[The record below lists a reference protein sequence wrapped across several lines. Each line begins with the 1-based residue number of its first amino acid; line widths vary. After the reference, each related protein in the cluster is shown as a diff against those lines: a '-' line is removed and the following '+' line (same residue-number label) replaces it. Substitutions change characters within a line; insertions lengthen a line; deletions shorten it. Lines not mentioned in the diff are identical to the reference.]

1 MSTLH
6 IMIIGWI
13 DTKLAKIKETFL
25 LHESHKSSR
34 ECLVSIIRI
43 EVIFLCR
50 VLIHTVGESVDVH
63 FSLFCVVNNDRSDVL
78 TNFEN
83 AIPFINTKQL
93 FILTKRQKYRKKVR
107 QEIQK

>member
-1 MSTLH
+1 MSGRRFVQAVLCIAVLCRRCTIKVLLRMKRQKKMLSTLH

-34 ECLVSIIRI
+34 ECLVSYKIF

-50 VLIHTVGESVDVH
+50 VLIDMVGESVDVH
-63 FSLFCVVNNDRSDVL
+63 FSLFCVGS
-78 TNFEN
+78 
-83 AIPFINTKQL
+83 K
-93 FILTKRQKYRKKVR
+93 
-107 QEIQK
+107 